1 MGDIKMGLDRTEMK
15 ILDDVINELEKNEDV
30 KIENYRHKESEGL
43 GDSLEKVFNKFGIN
57 EEFIGKAMGIGGC
70 GCSKRKK
77 FLNQIFP
84 YRKKEEQ

>member
-1 MGDIKMGLDRTEMK
+1 MALDKTEMK
-15 ILDDVINELEKNEDV
+15 ILDDAIKDLEDNEDV
-30 KIENYRHKESEGL
+30 KLENYKHKESEGL

-70 GCSKRKK
+70 GCQKRKK

-84 YRKKEEQ
+84 YRKKKEQ